1 MPRDRQGAW
10 TLDLRG
16 SGRASPAP
24 GEAGRQENGGL
35 WPRHPWALSR
45 LLLEGSPTLVAGGS
59 EREGT
64 PAHSLAG
71 CVEAAQ
77 GTQGLTMALAGALV
91 AKKPEGGSLLIQPR
105 TPPRQDPTARSCP
118 HTKVRVPQRGRATT
132 ASRELTLSQKMKV
145 STFQLLT

>member
-10 TLDLRG
+10 TLDSRG
-16 SGRASPAP
+16 SGRAGPTP

-35 WPRHPWALSR
+35 RPWHLWALSR
-45 LLLEGSPTLVAGGS
+45 LLLEGSPTLVA
-59 EREGT
+59 GT

-77 GTQGLTMALAGALV
+77 GTQGLTMALAGTLE
-91 AKKPEGGSLLIQPR
+91 AKKPEGGSLLVQPR
-105 TPPRQDPTARSCP
+105 TPPRRDPTARSCL

-132 ASRELTLSQKMKV
+132 ASRELTLSQKLAV